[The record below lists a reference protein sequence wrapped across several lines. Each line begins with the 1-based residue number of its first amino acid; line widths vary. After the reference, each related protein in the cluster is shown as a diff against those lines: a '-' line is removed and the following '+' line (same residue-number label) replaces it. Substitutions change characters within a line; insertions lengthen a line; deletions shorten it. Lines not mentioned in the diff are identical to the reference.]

1 MPNDFEKEFDDEV
14 YEDDFYEETFDD
26 EEILEE
32 QMLEDDLGEED
43 EGIEEDEKQIAVI
56 LACDDCDYRWEDVII
71 KHKDEDIEDLEIIC
85 PMCGSTNITQI

>member
-32 QMLEDDLGEED
+32 EMLEDDLIEED
-43 EGIEEDEKQIAVI
+43 EVEEDEKQIAVI
-56 LACDDCDYRWEDVII
+56 LACDDCDYRWEDVIV